1 MDADHAKISEV
12 KIMMKSPT
20 IPKFLAALQQVI
32 AKLQQKVEENKKLI
46 GSIDPHISP
55 VDKRSESNSVS
66 SSGSAGG
73 PSGAAAA
80 SGAQAQA
87 QAQAQAAEL
96 KAQIMT
102 PLVQS
107 RSVSEYTRAKTRDM
121 DSDHQHQFNF
131 EATSG
136 NASRSHAV
144 RYTDAEILLVKLKQ
158 VEMVLSRQKKG
169 TKLQLKATK
178 VGPLMLYH
186 RAVLSTSVP
195 KGRRRSCCLDVL

>member
-1 MDADHAKISEV
+1 VDADHAKISEV

-80 SGAQAQA
+80 SGA